1 MLVFAAA
8 AKTRAVA
15 FVAMAAMVC
24 VWRAAKASAT
34 VSDSVQAF
42 GCEETRLM
50 RRRVDATLM
59 TGPFVSYYTVQ
70 YSTCSP
76 RALQYSS

>member
-15 FVAMAAMVC
+15 FVAMAAMVY

-59 TGPFVSYYTVQ
+59 TGPFVSYTVQ
-70 YSTCSP
+70 
-76 RALQYSS
+76 